1 MIQEI
6 NCEFIKEPVNPSKN
20 IITQKPNIKELTIDI
35 SDDIAKLKEEIKKE
49 NKKRDKEDIVTG
61 FFAIITLII
70 AIAMLFTAMY
80 SSSTK
85 TGFLSLLFFLLVC
98 ICAIILATNQTTYR
112 LDFES
117 RVALKDAENFQCI
130 LQNEIDFTYP
140 VKIIIKKNKSYFSYV
155 EKNTKIIKELS
166 FGKLGIQKIEEYMG
180 ENLRLEALLTK
191 EKEEE
196 VFVFRLL
203 VPNIS

>member
-6 NCEFIKEPVNPSKN
+6 NCEFIEEPVNPSKN

-98 ICAIILATNQTTYR
+98 ICAIILATNQTTYQ

-117 RVALKDAENFQCI
+117 RGALKDAENFQCI

-140 VKIIIKKNKSYFSYV
+140 VKIIIKKNESYFSYV

>member
-6 NCEFIKEPVNPSKN
+6 NCEFIEEPVNPSKN

-85 TGFLSLLFFLLVC
+85 TGFLSLLFFFISLYLC
-98 ICAIILATNQTTYR
+98 N
-112 LDFES
+112 
-117 RVALKDAENFQCI
+117 
-130 LQNEIDFTYP
+130 
-140 VKIIIKKNKSYFSYV
+140 YFS
-155 EKNTKIIKELS
+155 NQS
-166 FGKLGIQKIEEYMG
+166 N
-180 ENLRLEALLTK
+180 NLPIR
-191 EKEEE
+191 
-196 VFVFRLL
+196 F
-203 VPNIS
+203 